1 MLAIFVVGLE
11 SWTRSVSDVTKL
23 CSMRQGLCVRIRYTF
38 WIQTALPGRLEGDVY
53 GFFGGWLFS
62 SSDEIANSGLFL

>member
-38 WIQTALPGRLEGDVY
+38 
-53 GFFGGWLFS
+53 
-62 SSDEIANSGLFL
+62 